1 MQIKD
6 IILLLDATMLSG
18 EELQDTFAQGAFASD
33 LMSDVLA
40 LVKEQNILLTGLCN
54 TQVLRTAEMLDMDC
68 VILVRGKVPTEEF
81 IKMAAEKNI
90 CLLATKET
98 MFKSCG
104 LLYSNGL
111 HGGNINER

>member
-6 IILLLDATMLSG
+6 IILLLDASLLSS
-18 EELQDTFAQGAFASD
+18 ENLLDTPAKSAFASD

-54 TQVLRTAEMLDMDC
+54 PQVLRTAEMLDMNC

-81 IKMAAEKNI
+81 ITMAAEKNI
-90 CLLATKET
+90 CLLTTKKT
-98 MFKSCG
+98 MFTSCG
-104 LLYSNGL
+104 ILYSNGL